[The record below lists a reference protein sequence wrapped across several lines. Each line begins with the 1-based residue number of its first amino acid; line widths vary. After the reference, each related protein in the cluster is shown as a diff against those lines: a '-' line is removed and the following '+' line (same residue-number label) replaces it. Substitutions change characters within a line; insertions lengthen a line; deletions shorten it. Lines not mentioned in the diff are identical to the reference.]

1 MAKLLMISAN
11 IMDDPYPVYPLGA
24 GIVANALKEKGH
36 EVFFLDM
43 LADARNADGVMRA
56 IAEFNPDYIA
66 ISMRNVDNVSF
77 NDPRS
82 FITQYKELIS
92 GIKRTAAAVP
102 VILGG
107 TAFTIFPGK
116 FMEYLGADYG
126 ITGPGEVSLPCLIDR
141 LEEEKLREGHAGPVR
156 AIIHGRADLSGNN
169 DYYLCRE
176 ERLAAFY
183 LKQGGML
190 NIFTKRGCPHKC
202 IYCSYPRLEG
212 ESYMFRDPEKVVDE
226 IEFLKEKHA
235 ADFLFFT
242 DSVFNDKDNR
252 YLLIMEEMSRRGL
265 TIPWTCYLRPSKFS
279 SGEVE
284 LMKRTGLH
292 SVEWGTD
299 CSTDETLEGM
309 NKDFY
314 WSDVIDSN
322 NLFASHGIPGSHFI
336 IFGGPGETYETAERG
351 INNLSLLENCVVFA
365 GIGIRVF
372 PGTGI
377 SALMKKQ
384 GLISGEDGL
393 FENPL
398 YYHSPGIETG
408 KLDNILTGAF
418 KGRRNRVYPWSGQA
432 DRNRFMHNSGI
443 RGPLWDL
450 LLKGKVLDKG
460 KGKAR

>member
-24 GIVANALKEKGH
+24 GIVANAVKEKGH
-36 EVFFLDM
+36 EVFFLDL
-43 LADARNADGVMRA
+43 LADTRSADE
-56 IAEFNPDYIA
+56 IIEEFNPDYIA
-66 ISMRNVDNVSF
+66 LSLRNADNVSF
-77 NDPRS
+77 NEPRS

-92 GIKRTAAAVP
+92 GIKKAAASVP

-126 ITGPGEVSLPCLIDR
+126 ITGPGEVSLPELIGR
-141 LEEEKLREGHAGPVR
+141 LEEAKLSEGR
-156 AIIHGRADLSGNN
+156 AASICAPYRTVIHGRTDLSDNN
-169 DYYLCRE
+169 GYYLYRE

-183 LKQGGML
+183 LKHGGML

-212 ESYMFRDPEKVVDE
+212 ASYMFRDPVKVVDE

-252 YLLIMEEMSRRGL
+252 YLLIMEEMARRGVA
-265 TIPWTCYLRPSKFS
+265 IPWTCYLRPSKFS
-279 SGEVE
+279 SAEVE

-309 NKDFY
+309 NKDFC

-322 NLFASHGIPGSHFI
+322 NLFATQGIPGSHFI
-336 IFGGPGETYETAERG
+336 IFGGPGETYETAGQG
-351 INNLSLLENCVVFA
+351 IKNLSLLENCVVFA

-384 GLISGEDGL
+384 GLIIDETGL

-408 KLDNILTGAF
+408 KLDNFLAGAF
-418 KGRRNRVYPWSGQA
+418 RGRRNWVYPWSGQA

-450 LLKGKVLDKG
+450 LLKGK
-460 KGKAR
+460 AR